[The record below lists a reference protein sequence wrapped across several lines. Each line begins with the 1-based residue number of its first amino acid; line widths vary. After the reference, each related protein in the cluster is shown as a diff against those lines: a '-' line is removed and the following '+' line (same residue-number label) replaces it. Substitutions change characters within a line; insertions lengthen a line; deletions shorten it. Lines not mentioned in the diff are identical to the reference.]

1 MGGTGPVPVAPGSAR
16 RWNGWGDPAVVATL
30 SPHASAVLTELV
42 GPARPAEEHA
52 GQYSEPHQPMVEEHG
67 H

>member
-42 GPARPAEEHA
+42 GPARPARDATLAEIVA
-52 GQYSEPHQPMVEEHG
+52 AVGASRL
-67 H
+67 